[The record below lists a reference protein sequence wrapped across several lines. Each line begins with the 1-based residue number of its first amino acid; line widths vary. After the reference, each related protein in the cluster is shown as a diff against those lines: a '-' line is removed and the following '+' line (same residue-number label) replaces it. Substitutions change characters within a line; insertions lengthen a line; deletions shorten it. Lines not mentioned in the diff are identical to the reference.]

1 MLDVIIVGGGMAG
14 MTAALYCLRNNKK
27 VLVIEKE
34 TIGGQIS
41 MSPKVENYP
50 TIQQTSGTEL
60 ADMTFEQISNLGV
73 QFEIE
78 TIEDI
83 EKVDGVFVVKTNY
96 NTYKTKT
103 VIVAAG
109 ASPRKLG
116 LEGEDKFVGHGIY
129 YCAICDGPFFAGKDV
144 TVIGDANSAMQY
156 ALMLAGYCNKVTI
169 ITLFDKFFGEQ
180 NLKDAIL
187 RTKNIEIIH
196 DSKSIKLDGDENLK
210 SITFEKPDG
219 STFVHETNATF
230 VAIGQKPDNTFVKN
244 LVDIDKAGYIISD
257 EKCTTKTEGL
267 FVAGDCRTKEIRQVA
282 TAIGDG
288 AVAATAACKYLNS
301 LENNS

>member
-1 MLDVIIVGGGMAG
+1 MLDTIIVGGGMAG
-14 MTAALYCLRNNKK
+14 MTAALYCLRSNKK

-50 TIQQTSGTEL
+50 TIQQISGTEL
-60 ADMTFEQISNLGV
+60 ADLTFEQISNLGV

-78 TIEDI
+78 TVEKI
-83 EKVDGVFVVKTNY
+83 EKTDNTFTVTTNY
-96 NTYKTKT
+96 NTYKSRS
-103 VIVAAG
+103 VILATG

-116 LEGEDKFVGHGIY
+116 LKGEENFIGHGIY
-129 YCAICDGPFFAGKDV
+129 YCAICDGPFFANKDV

-156 ALMLAGYCNKVTI
+156 ALMLAGYCKSVTI

-180 NLKDAIL
+180 NLIDTIRK
-187 RTKNIEIIH
+187 TKNITVIH
-196 DSKSIKLDGDENLK
+196 NSKSIALDGDEHLK

-219 STFVHETNATF
+219 STFIHETNAAF
-230 VAIGQKPDNTFVKN
+230 VAIGQKPDNAFVKN
-244 LVDIDKAGYIISD
+244 LVDIDRVGYIVSD
-257 EKCTTKTEGL
+257 EKCMTKTAGL

-282 TAIGDG
+282 TAVGDG
-288 AVAATAACKYLNS
+288 AIAATNVCKYLNS
-301 LENNS
+301 LEV

>member
-1 MLDVIIVGGGMAG
+1 MLDTIIVGGGMAG

-50 TIQQTSGTEL
+50 TIQQISGTEL
-60 ADMTFEQISNLGV
+60 ADLTFEQISNLGV

-78 TIEDI
+78 TV
-83 EKVDGVFVVKTNY
+83 EKIDKKDNVFTVKTNY
-96 NTYKTKT
+96 NTYKAKS
-103 VIVAAG
+103 VILATG

-116 LEGEDKFVGHGIY
+116 LKNEDKFIGHGIY
-129 YCAICDGPFFAGKDV
+129 FCAICDGPFFANKDV

-156 ALMLAGYCNKVTI
+156 ALMLAGYCKTVTI

-187 RTKNIEIIH
+187 KTSNIKIMHEC
-196 DSKSIKLDGDENLK
+196 KSISLDGDDELK

-219 STFVHETNATF
+219 TTFVHETNAAF
-230 VAIGQKPDNTFVKN
+230 VAIGQKPENTFVQN
-244 LVDIDKAGYIISD
+244 LVEIDKAGYIVAD
-257 EKCTTKTEGL
+257 EKCKTKTDGL

-282 TAIGDG
+282 TAVGDG
-288 AVAATAACKYLNS
+288 ATAATNACKYLNS
-301 LENNS
+301 LEV

>member
-1 MLDVIIVGGGMAG
+1 MLDTIIVGGGMAG

-27 VLVIEKE
+27 VLIIEKE

-50 TIQQTSGTEL
+50 TIQQISGTEL
-60 ADMTFEQISNLGV
+60 ADLTFEQITNLGV

-78 TIEDI
+78 TVEKI
-83 EKVDGVFVVKTNY
+83 EKENNIFTVTTNY
-96 NTYKTKT
+96 NTYKSRS
-103 VIVAAG
+103 VILATG

-116 LEGEDKFVGHGIY
+116 LKGEEHFIGHGIY

-144 TVIGDANSAMQY
+144 TVVGDANSAMQY
-156 ALMLAGYCNKVTI
+156 ALMLAGYCKSVTM

-180 NLKDAIL
+180 NLINAI
-187 RTKNIEIIH
+187 RNTKNITVIH
-196 DSKSIKLDGDENLK
+196 NSKSISLDGDENLS

-219 STFVHETNATF
+219 STFIHETNAVF
-230 VAIGQKPDNTFVKN
+230 VAIGQVPDNKFVKD
-244 LVDIDKAGYIISD
+244 LVDIDRIGYIISD
-257 EKCTTKTEGL
+257 EKCMTKTAGL

-282 TAIGDG
+282 TAVGDG
-288 AVAATAACKYLNS
+288 AISATNVCKYLNS
-301 LENNS
+301 LEV

>member
-1 MLDVIIVGGGMAG
+1 MLDTIIVGGGMAG
-14 MTAALYCLRNNKK
+14 MTAALYCLRSNKK

-50 TIQQTSGTEL
+50 TIQQISGTEL
-60 ADMTFEQISNLGV
+60 ADLTFEQISNLGV

-78 TIEDI
+78 NVEKI
-83 EKVDGVFVVKTNY
+83 EKENNIFIVTTNY
-96 NTYKTKT
+96 NTYKAKS
-103 VIVAAG
+103 VILATG

-116 LEGEDKFVGHGIY
+116 LKGEENFIGHGIY

-156 ALMLAGYCNKVTI
+156 ALMLAGYCKTVTM

-180 NLKDAIL
+180 NLIDTIRK
-187 RTKNIEIIH
+187 TKNITVIH
-196 DSKSIKLDGDENLK
+196 NSKSVELYGDENLK

-219 STFVHETNATF
+219 STFIHETNAVF
-230 VAIGQKPDNTFVKN
+230 VAIGQKPDNAFVKN
-244 LVDIDKAGYIISD
+244 LVDIDKFGYIIAD
-257 EKCTTKTEGL
+257 EKCMTKTAGL

-282 TAIGDG
+282 TAVGDG
-288 AVAATAACKYLNS
+288 AISATNVCKYLNS
-301 LENNS
+301 LEV

>member
-27 VLVIEKE
+27 VLILEKE

-50 TIQQTSGTEL
+50 TIQQISGTEL
-60 ADMTFEQISNLGV
+60 ADLTFEQISNLGV
-73 QFEIE
+73 EFEIE
-78 TIEDI
+78 TVESI
-83 EKVDGVFVVKTNY
+83 EKNDGVFTVKTNY
-96 NTYKTKT
+96 NQHKAKA
-103 VIVAAG
+103 VILATG
-109 ASPRKLG
+109 ASPRSLG
-116 LEGEDKFVGHGIY
+116 LKDEDKFVGHGIY

-156 ALMLAGYCNKVTI
+156 ALMLAGYCKTVTM

-180 NLKDAIL
+180 NLQDAIR

-196 DSKSIKLDGDENLK
+196 NSKSIRLDGDENLT

-219 STFVHETNATF
+219 STFVHNTNAAF
-230 VAIGQKPDNTFVKN
+230 VAIGQKPENGFASN
-244 LVDIDKAGYIISD
+244 LVDINKFGYIVSD
-257 EKCTTKTEGL
+257 EKCLTKTEGL

-282 TAIGDG
+282 TAVGDG
-288 AVAATAACKYLNS
+288 ATAATNACKYLNS
-301 LENNS
+301 LGV

>member
-1 MLDVIIVGGGMAG
+1 MLDTIIVGGGMAG

-50 TIQQTSGTEL
+50 TIQQISGTEL
-60 ADMTFEQISNLGV
+60 ADLTFEQISNLGV
-73 QFEIE
+73 QFEID
-78 TIEDI
+78 TV
-83 EKVDGVFVVKTNY
+83 EKIDKKDNVFTVKTNY
-96 NTYKTKT
+96 NTYKAKS
-103 VIVAAG
+103 VILATG
-109 ASPRKLG
+109 ASPRRLG
-116 LEGEDKFVGHGIY
+116 LKNEEKFIGHGIY
-129 YCAICDGPFFAGKDV
+129 FCAICDGPFFANKDV

-156 ALMLAGYCNKVTI
+156 ALMLAGYCKSVTI

-187 RTKNIEIIH
+187 KTSNINVIH
-196 DSKSIKLDGDENLK
+196 ESKSISLDGDDELK

-219 STFVHETNATF
+219 TTFIHETNAVF
-230 VAIGQKPDNTFVKN
+230 VTIGQKPDNKFVEN
-244 LVDIDKAGYIISD
+244 LVEIDKAGYIVAD
-257 EKCTTKTEGL
+257 EKCKTKTDGL

-288 AVAATAACKYLNS
+288 ATAATNACKYLNS
-301 LENNS
+301 LEV

>member
-1 MLDVIIVGGGMAG
+1 MLDTIIVGGGMAG

-50 TIQQTSGTEL
+50 TIQQISGTEL
-60 ADMTFEQISNLGV
+60 ADLTFEQISNLGV

-78 TIEDI
+78 TV
-83 EKVDGVFVVKTNY
+83 EKIDKKDNFFTVKTNY
-96 NTYKTKT
+96 NSYKAKS
-103 VIVAAG
+103 VILATG
-109 ASPRKLG
+109 ASPRRLG
-116 LEGEDKFVGHGIY
+116 LKNEEKFIGHGIY
-129 YCAICDGPFFAGKDV
+129 FCAICDGPFFANKDV

-156 ALMLAGYCNKVTI
+156 ALMLAGYCKSVTI

-187 RTKNIEIIH
+187 KTSNITVIH
-196 DSKSIKLDGDENLK
+196 NSKSISLDGDDELK

-219 STFVHETNATF
+219 TTFVHETNAVF
-230 VAIGQKPDNTFVKN
+230 VAIGQKPDNAFVQN
-244 LVDIDKAGYIISD
+244 LVDIDKAGYIAAD
-257 EKCTTKTEGL
+257 EKCKTKTDGL

-282 TAIGDG
+282 TAVGDG
-288 AVAATAACKYLNS
+288 ATAATNACKYLNS
-301 LENNS
+301 LEV

>member
-1 MLDVIIVGGGMAG
+1 MLDTIIVGGGMAG
-14 MTAALYCLRNNKK
+14 MTAALYCLRSNKK

-50 TIQQTSGTEL
+50 TIQQISGTEL
-60 ADMTFEQISNLGV
+60 ADLTFEQISNLGV

-78 TIEDI
+78 NVEKI
-83 EKVDGVFVVKTNY
+83 EKENNIFTVTTNY
-96 NTYKTKT
+96 NTYKAKS
-103 VIVAAG
+103 VILATG

-116 LEGEDKFVGHGIY
+116 LKGEEDFIGHGIY

-156 ALMLAGYCNKVTI
+156 ALMLAGYCKSVTM

-180 NLKDAIL
+180 NLIDTIRK
-187 RTKNIEIIH
+187 TKNITVIH
-196 DSKSIKLDGDENLK
+196 NSKSISLDGDEHLR

-219 STFVHETNATF
+219 STFVHETNAVF
-230 VAIGQKPDNTFVKN
+230 VAIGQKPENTFAKN
-244 LVDIDKAGYIISD
+244 LVDIDRLGYIISD
-257 EKCTTKTEGL
+257 EKCMTKTEGL
-267 FVAGDCRTKEIRQVA
+267 FVAGDCRTKDIRQVA
-282 TAIGDG
+282 TAVGDG
-288 AVAATAACKYLNS
+288 AISATNVCKYLNS
-301 LENNS
+301 LEV